1 MVGSG
6 TLKYWFVR
14 GNLWRRVNKMT
25 ECNCDCHKKS
35 AESDLVKCRKAS
47 QRKTTE
53 ITELKRKLLIATVA
67 IAVGGTLVGKEALD
81 RVLQYFQTYDKVKQA
96 VDKVTINSDH
106 EISMPTYIGVS
117 PAPSTLAIFGVAALM
132 PTRRRR

>member
-1 MVGSG
+1 
-6 TLKYWFVR
+6 
-14 GNLWRRVNKMT
+14 MT
-25 ECNCDCHKKS
+25 ECNCDCHKKN
-35 AESDLVKCRKAS
+35 AESELVKCRKVS

-53 ITELKRKLLIATVA
+53 INQLKRKLLIATVA

-96 VDKVTINSDH
+96 VDKVTINSNH

-117 PAPSTLAIFGVAALM
+117 PAPGTLAIFVVAALM
-132 PTRRRR
+132 PTRRRK